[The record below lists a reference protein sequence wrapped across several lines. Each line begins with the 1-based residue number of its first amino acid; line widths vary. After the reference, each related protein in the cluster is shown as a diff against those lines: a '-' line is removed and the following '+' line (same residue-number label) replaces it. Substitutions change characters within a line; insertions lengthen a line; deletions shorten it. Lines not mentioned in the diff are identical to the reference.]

1 MKVKLLAAAI
11 ILSASSSSFAGED
24 WNGFYAG
31 GALGVASF
39 TSDFNDLDDDWDNQ
53 GLSGDNSLDL
63 NTGIYAGINFQ
74 LDSLVYGVE
83 IGHTRYGS
91 KSTGLPNADDNVVID
106 DSQTTELESAISLR
120 VRAGLAAGNTLLF
133 LAVGPTWAKTNYKS
147 IYENAHYAKGDDT
160 ILGLTTSVGIEQKFT
175 PSISA
180 RLQVEHTAFET
191 SDLITESESDY
202 RYSHDDALTNVLVG
216 VSYNF

>member
-11 ILSASSSSFAGED
+11 ILSASSPSFAGED

-53 GLSGDNSLDL
+53 GLNGDNSLDL
-63 NTGIYAGINFQ
+63 NVGIYGGINFQ
-74 LDSLVYGVE
+74 LDALVYGVE
-83 IGHTRYGS
+83 IGYTRYGS
-91 KSTGLPNADDNVVID
+91 KSTSLPNYDDNIVID

-120 VRAGLAAGNTLLF
+120 ARAGLAAGNTLLF
-133 LAVGPTWAKTNYKS
+133 LAVGPTLAKTSYRS
-147 IYENAHYAKGDDT
+147 TYENVLFVKDDDT
-160 ILGLTTSVGIEQKFT
+160 ILGLTTAVGIEQKFT

-180 RLQVEHTAFET
+180 RLQVEHTVFET
-191 SDLITESESDY
+191 SDLIVEPENDY
-202 RYSHDDALTNVLVG
+202 RFSHDDALTNVSVG

>member
-31 GALGVASF
+31 GALGIASF

-63 NTGIYAGINFQ
+63 NAGIYGGINFQ
-74 LDSLVYGVE
+74 LDALVYGVE
-83 IGHTRYGS
+83 IGYTRYGS
-91 KSTGLPNADDNVVID
+91 ESTGLPNADGNVVID
-106 DSQTTELESAISLR
+106 DSLTTELESAISLR
-120 VRAGLAAGNTLLF
+120 GRAGLAAGNTLLF

-147 IYENAHYAKGDDT
+147 IYENVPYEKGDDT
-160 ILGLTTSVGIEQKFT
+160 ILGLTTAVGIEQKFT

-180 RLQVEHTAFET
+180 RLLVEHTAFET
-191 SDLITESESDY
+191 SDLIVEPESDY
-202 RYSHDDALTNVLVG
+202 RYSHDDALTNVSVG

>member
-1 MKVKLLAAAI
+1 MKIKLLAAAI
-11 ILSASSSSFAGED
+11 ILSASSPSFAGED

-31 GALGVASF
+31 SALGVASF

-63 NTGIYAGINFQ
+63 NAGIYGGINFQ
-74 LDSLVYGVE
+74 LDALVYGLE
-83 IGHTRYGS
+83 IGYTSYGS

-106 DSQTTELESAISLR
+106 DSQTAELESAISLR
-120 VRAGLAAGNTLLF
+120 ARAGLAAGNTLLF

-147 IYENAHYAKGDDT
+147 IYENAPYAKGDDT

-175 PSISA
+175 PIISA
-180 RLQVEHTAFET
+180 RLQVENTVFET
-191 SDLITESESDY
+191 SDLIIEPESDY
-202 RYSHDDALTNVLVG
+202 RYSHDDALTNVSVG
-216 VSYNF
+216 VSYSF

>member
-1 MKVKLLAAAI
+1 MKIKLLAAAI
-11 ILSASSSSFAGED
+11 ILSASSPSFAGED

-31 GALGVASF
+31 SALGVASF

-63 NTGIYAGINFQ
+63 NAGIYGGINFQ
-74 LDSLVYGVE
+74 LDALVYGLE
-83 IGHTRYGS
+83 IGYTSYGS

-106 DSQTTELESAISLR
+106 DSQTAELESAISLR
-120 VRAGLAAGNTLLF
+120 ARAGLAAGNTLLF
-133 LAVGPTWAKTNYKS
+133 LAVGPTWAF
-147 IYENAHYAKGDDT
+147 AKGDDT

-180 RLQVEHTAFET
+180 RLQVENTVFET
-191 SDLITESESDY
+191 SDLIIEPESDY
-202 RYSHDDALTNVLVG
+202 RYSHDDALTNVSVG
-216 VSYNF
+216 VSYSF